1 MERSKERFLQGI
13 VVKMDYESSAELCK
27 VRGEGKVRLQKG

>member
-1 MERSKERFLQGI
+1 MERSKERLLQGI

-27 VRGEGKVRLQKG
+27 EGKER